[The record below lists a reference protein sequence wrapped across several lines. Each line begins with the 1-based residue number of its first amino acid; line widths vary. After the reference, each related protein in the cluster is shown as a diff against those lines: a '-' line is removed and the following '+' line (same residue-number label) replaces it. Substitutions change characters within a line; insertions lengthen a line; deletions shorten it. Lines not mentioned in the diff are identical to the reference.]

1 MVIRRCAASTRG
13 DLKLHIVARGKLGR
27 GPEADLIARYAKRIS
42 WPFAVTELPD
52 AGGKMP
58 ALAPGT
64 VIVALDES
72 GEQLGSVALAQ
83 RIEGWRDSGVREC
96 RFLIGAADGLSD
108 SERADAALLLSF
120 GRLTWPHMLARAM
133 LTEQL
138 WRVTSIIAG
147 HPYHREG

>member
-1 MVIRRCAASTRG
+1 MVIRRCAASARG
-13 DLKLHIVARGKLGR
+13 GLKLHIVARGKLGR

-42 WPFAVTELPD
+42 WPFAITELPD
-52 AGGKMP
+52 TGGKML